1 MANTREMT
9 RAERKQN
16 KRDSRKVLKKI
27 FRNFTSEQSKK
38 FKDNIRGGIKG
49 LILGTNIEND

>member
-16 KRDSRKVLKKI
+16 KRESRKVLKKI
-27 FRNFTSEQSKK
+27 FRNFTGEQSKK
-38 FKDNIRGGIKG
+38 FKDNVRGGIKG